1 MDGDGRAGPVWGQE
15 QCGRPPLHQTA
26 VLLPERHSGLSWSL
40 GRGQCDSSHPFIL
53 KDQFSLSLYSLT
65 PYSLTVLQFCLH
77 QLDCRSFLTG
87 QRDAASASGSHV
99 EPDWPRWSQSAPL
112 AAHQQ
117 HPRVGRRP
125 RPRQVGGRRSQTWL
139 RKLRGYWI
147 RTFQSCHM
155 RDDGR
160 DEMQTW
166 PRLQEHVNSDRPCM
180 HSRALHNHQP
190 HYCSQQTSNIFI
202 QTCVI
207 IFIAIF
213 TPDGGSVGPPVT

>member
-1 MDGDGRAGPVWGQE
+1 MDGDGRAGPVWEQE

-99 EPDWPRWSQSAPL
+99 EPDWPRWSQPAPL

-166 PRLQEHVNSDRPCM
+166 PRL
-180 HSRALHNHQP
+180 
-190 HYCSQQTSNIFI
+190 
-202 QTCVI
+202 
-207 IFIAIF
+207 
-213 TPDGGSVGPPVT
+213 